1 MTTNLEKIKNICR
14 LYNLEPQRS
23 KGQNFLFSSE
33 VIEKIVNAAEIKN
46 TDIILEVGPGLGIL
60 TEGLVATGA
69 KVLSVE
75 LDKKLFEFLKVKFNG
90 VKNLKLVKDDVLNFQ
105 PVTYGLSAYKIV
117 ANLPYNITS
126 IFLRQFLTTKP
137 KPATM
142 TILVQKEVAQRICAS
157 PGQLNLLAISVQL
170 YGQPQIVDLVKRDN
184 FWPAPAVDSA
194 ILKIDQIK
202 DWSGLSD
209 LAGAVTEKEFWRL
222 VKIGFSAK
230 RKQLANNLAAGLNF
244 DRAKIQSMLR
254 TLNLNDKIRAQDL
267 AIVDWFR
274 LAKNLKSYFN

>member
-1 MTTNLEKIKNICR
+1 MITNLEKIKNLCR
-14 LYNLEPQRS
+14 LYDLKPQPS

-90 VKNLKLVKDDVLNFQ
+90 VKNLKLVQDDVLNFQ

>member
-1 MTTNLEKIKNICR
+1 MITNLEKIKNLCR
-14 LYNLEPQRS
+14 LYDLKPQPS

-90 VKNLKLVKDDVLNFQ
+90 VKNLKLVQDDVLNFQ

-170 YGQPQIVDLVKRDN
+170 YGQPQIVDLVKR
-184 FWPAPAVDSA
+184 
-194 ILKIDQIK
+194 
-202 DWSGLSD
+202 
-209 LAGAVTEKEFWRL
+209 
-222 VKIGFSAK
+222 GFSAK